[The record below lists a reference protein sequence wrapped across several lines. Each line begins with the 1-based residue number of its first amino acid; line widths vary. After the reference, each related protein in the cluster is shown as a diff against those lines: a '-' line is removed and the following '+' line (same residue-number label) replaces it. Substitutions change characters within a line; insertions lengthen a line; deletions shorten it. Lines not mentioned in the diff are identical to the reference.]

1 ALVEERLQ
9 PLTDRRTDGIGC
21 GDARDVEPRRARL
34 GQHQLLETLGHR
46 PRLARQ
52 WAAGSRLPAMGGVAC
67 LPASWP
73 AMRTGH
79 NQQTIP
85 RRRLRWSSGP
95 RTAR

>member
-1 ALVEERLQ
+1 
-9 PLTDRRTDGIGC
+9 
-21 GDARDVEPRRARL
+21 
-34 GQHQLLETLGHR
+34 
-46 PRLARQ
+46 
-52 WAAGSRLPAMGGVAC
+52 MGGVAC

-95 RTAR
+95 RTARWRGVV